1 MSPSATPSDT
11 ELREFVVKAERA
23 SRVGNLQPLLL
34 VRYTGETHF
43 GQAPMPM
50 LEPGMNAEQV
60 AELLRNFTLL
70 LRQNPAEAVQM
81 GLDDAF
87 VGVLMLSRTLVTGRP
102 QRHDLEQPMAVSKSR
117 LTLRDGSA
125 YVALFNLRTEQLV
138 VAHEPADAPTGKRLA
153 AVEREFMLAV
163 DWALTTHH

>member
-11 ELREFVVKAERA
+11 ELREFVAKAERA
-23 SRVGNLQPLLL
+23 SRVGNLPPLLL
-34 VRYTGETHF
+34 VRYMGETHF
-43 GQAPMPM
+43 GQAPMPR

-60 AELLRNFTLL
+60 AKLLRSFTLL
-70 LRQNPAEAVQM
+70 LRQNPAEVVHM

-87 VGVLMLSRTLVTGRP
+87 VGVLMSSRTLATGRP
-102 QRHDLEQPMAVSKSR
+102 QGHEHQPVVVSKSR

-125 YVALFNLRTEQLV
+125 YVALFNLRTEQLA
-138 VAHEPADAPTGKRLA
+138 VAHEPADAPTGKRLGA
-153 AVEREFMLAV
+153 AEREFMLAA